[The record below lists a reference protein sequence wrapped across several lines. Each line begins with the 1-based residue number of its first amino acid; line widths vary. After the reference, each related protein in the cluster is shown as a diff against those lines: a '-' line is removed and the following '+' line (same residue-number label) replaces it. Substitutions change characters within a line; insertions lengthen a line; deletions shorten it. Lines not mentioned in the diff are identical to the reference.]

1 MELWRLPNN
10 KYDEE
15 KFECVLKKFDN
26 VAFGKNFAKPVS
38 SGAVMDY
45 LRMDDRS
52 YDDLYL
58 W

>member
-15 KFECVLKKFDN
+15 KFESVLKKFDN
-26 VAFGKNFAKPVS
+26 AAFGKSFSRQVT
-38 SGAVMDY
+38 SGEVIDY